1 MRPDGSP
8 EPRGIYM
15 SSLSLRDQ
23 LLQAGL
29 VSEQQVKEAERQ
41 AQRKQYQGQKQQP
54 RAQRNGPSPQEL
66 AAKKHAEAKAAR
78 DQELNRKQQEKA
90 QRKALYAQ
98 IRELVSQNRI
108 VRPDVEE
115 TYNFIDAG
123 KVRRIRADAALRERI
138 TRGEVMLV
146 RCEGR
151 YELVPPAIA
160 EKIRERDARG
170 VVAQSETASSAAVV
184 DEAYKDFV
192 VPDDLMW

>member
-1 MRPDGSP
+1 
-8 EPRGIYM
+8 M
-15 SSLSLRDQ
+15 SSLSLREQ
-23 LLQAGL
+23 LLKAGL
-29 VSEQQVKEAERQ
+29 VNEQQVKDAERQ
-41 AQRKQYQGQKQQP
+41 VQRKQYQGQKHQP
-54 RAQRNGPSPQEL
+54 RAQRNGPTPQET
-66 AAKKHAEAKAAR
+66 AAQKQAEAKAAR
-78 DQELNRKQQEKA
+78 DQELNRKSQEKA

-115 TYNFIDAG
+115 TYNFIDGG

-138 TRGEVMLV
+138 ARGEVMLV

-160 EKIRERDARG
+160 EKIRERDARA
-170 VVAQSETASSAAVV
+170 VVAHSQPAPASEVV

>member
-1 MRPDGSP
+1 
-8 EPRGIYM
+8 M
-15 SSLSLRDQ
+15 SSLSLREQ

-29 VSEQQVKEAERQ
+29 VNEQQVRNAERQ
-41 AQRKQYQGQKQQP
+41 EQRKHYQGHKQQP
-54 RAQRNGPSPQEL
+54 RAQRNGPTPQEIT
-66 AAKKHAEAKAAR
+66 ARKQAEAKAAR
-78 DQELNRKQQEKA
+78 DQELNRRQQEKA

-108 VRPDVEE
+108 ARPDIEE
-115 TYNFIDAG
+115 SYNFIDGG

-138 TRGEVMLV
+138 TRAEVVLV

-151 YELVPPAIA
+151 YELVLPEIA
-160 EKIRERDARG
+160 EKIRERDPRA
-170 VVAQSETASSAAVV
+170 VVAPAPTATATEPV

>member
-1 MRPDGSP
+1 
-8 EPRGIYM
+8 M

-29 VSEQQVKEAERQ
+29 VNEEQVKNAERQ
-41 AQRKQYQGQKQQP
+41 AQRQQYQGQKHQP
-54 RAQRNGPSPQEL
+54 RAQRNGPTAQEI
-66 AAKKHAEAKAAR
+66 AAKKQAEAKAVR
-78 DQELNRKQQEKA
+78 DQELNRKQLEKA

-98 IRELVSQNRI
+98 IRELVTQNRI
-108 VRPDVEE
+108 ARPDVEE
-115 TYNFIDAG
+115 TYNFIDGG

-138 TRGEVMLV
+138 TRGELMLV

-151 YELVPPAIA
+151 YELVLPVIA
-160 EKIRERDARG
+160 EKIRERDARA
-170 VVAQSETASSAAVV
+170 VVAQGQAAATPEVI

>member
-1 MRPDGSP
+1 
-8 EPRGIYM
+8 M

-29 VSEQQVKEAERQ
+29 VNEQQVKEAERQ
-41 AQRKQYQGQKQQP
+41 SQRKQYQGQKHQP
-54 RAQRNGPSPQEL
+54 RAQRSGPTPQEL
-66 AAKKHAEAKAAR
+66 AAKRQAEAKAAR

-98 IRELVSQNRI
+98 IKELVAQNRI
-108 VRPDVEE
+108 VRRDCDE
-115 TYNFIDAG
+115 TYNFIDGG

-138 TRGEVMLV
+138 GRGEVILV

-160 EKIRERDARG
+160 DRIRERDARA
-170 VVAQSETASSAAVV
+170 VVDPKPSPAASEVV

>member
-1 MRPDGSP
+1 
-8 EPRGIYM
+8 M

-29 VSEQQVKEAERQ
+29 VNEEQVKNAERQ

-54 RAQRNGPSPQEL
+54 RAQRNGPSPQEI
-66 AAKKHAEAKAAR
+66 AAKKQAEAKAVR
-78 DQELNRKQQEKA
+78 DQELNRKQLEKA

-98 IRELVSQNRI
+98 IRELVTQNRI
-108 VRPDVEE
+108 ARPDVEE
-115 TYNFIDAG
+115 TYNFIDGG

-160 EKIRERDARG
+160 EKIRERDARA

>member
-1 MRPDGSP
+1 MT
-8 EPRGIYM
+8 
-15 SSLSLRDQ
+15 SLSLRDQ

-29 VSEQQVKEAERQ
+29 VNEKQVKEAERQ
-41 AQRKQYQGQKQQP
+41 AQRKQYQGQKHQP
-54 RAQRNGPSPQEL
+54 RAQRNGPTPQEI
-66 AAKKHAEAKAAR
+66 AATKQAEAKAVR

-98 IRELVSQNRI
+98 IRELVSQNKI

-115 TYNFIDAG
+115 TYNFIDNG
-123 KVRRIRADAALRERI
+123 KVRRIRADAPLRERI
-138 TRGEVMLV
+138 TNGTVMLV

-151 YELVPPAIA
+151 YELVLPEIA
-160 EKIRERDARG
+160 EKIRERDPRA
-170 VVAQSETASSAAVV
+170 VVAQGQTSASAEVV

>member
-1 MRPDGSP
+1 MA
-8 EPRGIYM
+8 
-15 SSLSLRDQ
+15 SLSLRDQ

-29 VSEQQVKEAERQ
+29 VNEQQVKDAERQ
-41 AQRKQYQGQKQQP
+41 EQRKHYQGNKQQP
-54 RAQRNGPSPQEL
+54 RSQRNGPTPQEI
-66 AAKKHAEAKAAR
+66 AAKKQAEAKAAR
-78 DQELNRKQQEKA
+78 DQELNRKAQEKA

-108 VRPDVEE
+108 ARPDVEE
-115 TYNFIDAG
+115 TYNFIDGG

-138 TRGEVMLV
+138 TRGEVALV

-160 EKIRERDARG
+160 QKIGERDARA
-170 VVAQSETASSAAVV
+170 VVAQPQPSAAAAEV

>member
-1 MRPDGSP
+1 
-8 EPRGIYM
+8 M

-29 VSEQQVKEAERQ
+29 VNEEQVRNAERQ

-54 RAQRNGPSPQEL
+54 RAKRNGPSPQEI
-66 AAKKHAEAKAAR
+66 AATRQAAAKAAR

-108 VRPDVEE
+108 TRPEAEE
-115 TYNFIDAG
+115 TYNFIDGG

-138 TRGEVMLV
+138 TRGDVMLV

-151 YELVPPAIA
+151 YELVLPTIA
-160 EKIRERDARG
+160 EKIRERDPRA
-170 VVAQSETASSAAVV
+170 VVAHGQAAATPEVV

>member
-1 MRPDGSP
+1 
-8 EPRGIYM
+8 M

-41 AQRKQYQGQKQQP
+41 AQRKQFQGQKQQP
-54 RAQRNGPSPQEL
+54 RAQRNGPSPQEI
-66 AAKKHAEAKAAR
+66 AAKKQAEAKAAR

-115 TYNFIDAG
+115 TYNFIDGG
-123 KVRRIRADAALRERI
+123 KVRRIRADAALRERV

-151 YELVPPAIA
+151 YELVPPDIA
-160 EKIRERDARG
+160 EKIRERDPRA
-170 VVAQSETASSAAVV
+170 VVAPGQTAGTAQVV

>member
-1 MRPDGSP
+1 
-8 EPRGIYM
+8 M

-54 RAQRNGPSPQEL
+54 RAQRNGPSPQEI
-66 AAKKHAEAKAAR
+66 AAQKQAEAKAAR

-108 VRPDVEE
+108 ARPDVEE
-115 TYNFIDAG
+115 TYNFIDGG
-123 KVRRIRADAALRERI
+123 KVRRIRADAALRERV

-151 YELVPPAIA
+151 YELVLPDIA
-160 EKIRERDARG
+160 EKIRERDPRA
-170 VVAQSETASSAAVV
+170 VVAQGQSSTTAQPVE
-184 DEAYKDFV
+184 EAYKEFV
-192 VPDDLMW
+192 VPDDLIW

>member
-1 MRPDGSP
+1 
-8 EPRGIYM
+8 M

-29 VSEQQVKEAERQ
+29 VNEQQVKDAERRE
-41 AQRKQYQGQKQQP
+41 QREHYQGHKQQP
-54 RAQRNGPSPQEL
+54 RAQRNGPTPQET
-66 AAKKHAEAKAAR
+66 AAKRQAEAKAAR
-78 DQELNRKQQEKA
+78 DQELNRRQQEKA
-90 QRKALYAQ
+90 QRKASYAQ
-98 IRELVSQNRI
+98 IRELVTQNRI
-108 VRPDVEE
+108 ARPDVEE
-115 TYNFIDAG
+115 TYNFIDGG

-138 TRGEVMLV
+138 TRGEVALV

-160 EKIRERDARG
+160 EKIRERDARA
-170 VVAQSETASSAAVV
+170 VVAQNPPSAAVAEV

>member
-1 MRPDGSP
+1 MG
-8 EPRGIYM
+8 
-15 SSLSLRDQ
+15 SLSLREQ
-23 LLQAGL
+23 LLEAGL
-29 VSEQQVKEAERQ
+29 VNEKQVKEAERQ
-41 AQRKQYQGQKQQP
+41 AQRKQFQGHKQQP
-54 RAQRNGPSPQEL
+54 RAQRDGPSPQQI
-66 AAKKHAEAKAAR
+66 AAKKQAEAKAAR
-78 DQELNRKQQEKA
+78 DQELNRKAQEKA

-115 TYNFIDAG
+115 TYNFIDNG

-138 TRGEVMLV
+138 ARGEVVLV

-151 YELVPPAIA
+151 YELVPPPIA
-160 EKIRERDARG
+160 EKIRERDARAVITPG
-170 VVAQSETASSAAVV
+170 NAAAAAEVV

>member
-1 MRPDGSP
+1 
-8 EPRGIYM
+8 M

-23 LLQAGL
+23 LLKAGL
-29 VSEQQVKEAERQ
+29 VSEQQVKDAERQ
-41 AQRKQYQGQKQQP
+41 AQRRQFQGQKQQP
-54 RAQRNGPSPQEL
+54 RAQRNGPTPQEI
-66 AAKKHAEAKAAR
+66 AAQRQAEAKAVR
-78 DQELNRKQQEKA
+78 DQELNRRNQEKA

-98 IRELVSQNRI
+98 IRELVTQNRI
-108 VRPDVEE
+108 ARPDVEE
-115 TYNFIDAG
+115 TYSFIDGG

-138 TRGEVMLV
+138 TRGEVALV

-160 EKIRERDARG
+160 EKISARDARA
-170 VVAQSETASSAAVV
+170 VVARSQAPAASEVV

>member
-1 MRPDGSP
+1 
-8 EPRGIYM
+8 M

-29 VSEQQVKEAERQ
+29 VNEQQVREAERQ
-41 AQRKQYQGQKQQP
+41 AQRKQYQGQKHQP
-54 RAQRNGPSPQEL
+54 REQRNGPTAAEI
-66 AAKKHAEAKAAR
+66 AAKKQADAKALR

-98 IRELVSQNRI
+98 IRELVSENRI
-108 VRPDVEE
+108 VRPDAEE
-115 TYNFIDAG
+115 TYNFIDGG

-151 YELVPPAIA
+151 YELVPPNIA
-160 EKIRERDARG
+160 EKIRERDARA
-170 VVAQSETASSAAVV
+170 VVAQGQVTGSAEVV

>member
-1 MRPDGSP
+1 
-8 EPRGIYM
+8 M

-29 VSEQQVKEAERQ
+29 VSEKQVQDAERQ
-41 AQRKQYQGQKQQP
+41 AQRQQYQGQKQQP
-54 RAQRNGPSPQEL
+54 RAQRNGPSAQEI
-66 AAKKHAEAKAAR
+66 AAKKAAEAKAAR
-78 DQELNRKQQEKA
+78 DAELNRKQQEKA

-98 IRELVSQNRI
+98 IRELVSENRI
-108 VRPDVEE
+108 ARPDVEE
-115 TYNFIDAG
+115 TYNFIDGG
-123 KVRRIRADAALRERI
+123 KVRRIRADAALRERV

-151 YELVPPAIA
+151 YELVPPDIA
-160 EKIRERDARG
+160 EKIRERDPRA
-170 VVAQSETASSAAVV
+170 VVTPGQSAGTADAV

>member
-1 MRPDGSP
+1 
-8 EPRGIYM
+8 M
-15 SSLSLRDQ
+15 SSLSLREQ

-29 VSEQQVKEAERQ
+29 VNEQQVKNAERA
-41 AQRKQYQGQKQQP
+41 AQRQQYQGQKHQP
-54 RAQRNGPSPQEL
+54 RTQRNGPTPQEI
-66 AAKKHAEAKAAR
+66 AAKKQAEAKAAR

-98 IRELVSQNRI
+98 IRELVSANRI
-108 VRPDVEE
+108 ARPDVEE
-115 TYNFIDAG
+115 TYNFIDGG

-138 TRGEVMLV
+138 TRGEVVLV

-151 YELVPPAIA
+151 YELVLPAIA
-160 EKIRERDARG
+160 EKIRERDARA
-170 VVAQSETASSAAVV
+170 VITPSQPTTTTEVV

>member
-1 MRPDGSP
+1 
-8 EPRGIYM
+8 M

-23 LLQAGL
+23 LLKAGL
-29 VSEQQVKEAERQ
+29 VNEQQVKEADRQ

-54 RAQRNGPSPQEL
+54 RIQRNGPTPQEI
-66 AAKKHAEAKAAR
+66 AAKKQAEAKAAR

-90 QRKALYAQ
+90 QRKAAYAQ

-108 VRPDVEE
+108 ARPDVEE
-115 TYNFIDAG
+115 TYNFIDGG

-160 EKIRERDARG
+160 EKIRERDARA
-170 VVAQSETASSAAVV
+170 VVAQSQPAVTAEVI
-184 DEAYKDFV
+184 DEAYKEFV

>member
-1 MRPDGSP
+1 MT
-8 EPRGIYM
+8 
-15 SSLSLRDQ
+15 SLSLRDQ

-29 VSEQQVKEAERQ
+29 VNEHQVKEAERQ

-54 RAQRNGPSPQEL
+54 RAQRNGPSPQEI
-66 AAKKHAEAKAAR
+66 AAKKQAEAKAAR
-78 DQELNRKQQEKA
+78 DQELSRKQQEKA

-98 IRELVSQNRI
+98 IRELVSQNKI
-108 VRPDVEE
+108 ARPDAEE

-138 TRGEVMLV
+138 TRGDVALV

-160 EKIRERDARG
+160 EKIRERDPRA
-170 VVAQSETASSAAVV
+170 VVAQGQTTGTAEVI
-184 DEAYKDFV
+184 DEAYKAFV

>member
-1 MRPDGSP
+1 
-8 EPRGIYM
+8 M

-29 VSEQQVKEAERQ
+29 VNEEQVKNAERQ
-41 AQRKQYQGQKQQP
+41 AQRKQYQGQKHQP
-54 RAQRNGPSPQEL
+54 RAQRNGPSPQDI

-78 DQELNRKQQEKA
+78 DAELNRKQQEKA

-108 VRPDVEE
+108 TRPDAEE
-115 TYNFIDAG
+115 TYNFIDGG

-138 TRGEVMLV
+138 TSGELMLV

-151 YELVPPAIA
+151 YELVLPAIA
-160 EKIRERDARG
+160 EKIRERDARA
-170 VVAQSETASSAAVV
+170 VVARSEPAATPEVI

>member
-1 MRPDGSP
+1 MG
-8 EPRGIYM
+8 
-15 SSLSLRDQ
+15 SLSLRDQ

-29 VSEQQVKEAERQ
+29 VSEQQVKEAERH

-54 RAQRNGPSPQEL
+54 RAQRDGPSPQEV
-66 AAKKHAEAKAAR
+66 AARKQAEAKAAR
-78 DQELNRKQQEKA
+78 DLELNRKQQEKA

-108 VRPDVEE
+108 ARPDVEE
-115 TYNFIDAG
+115 TYNFVDGG

-138 TRGEVMLV
+138 TRGEVVLV

-160 EKIRERDARG
+160 DQIRERDARA
-170 VVAQSETASSAAVV
+170 VVAPAEAATSSEVV

>member
-1 MRPDGSP
+1 
-8 EPRGIYM
+8 M

-54 RAQRNGPSPQEL
+54 RAQRDGPSPQEI
-66 AAKKHAEAKAAR
+66 AAKKQAEAKAAR

-98 IRELVSQNRI
+98 IRELVSQNKI

-115 TYNFIDAG
+115 TYNFIDGG
-123 KVRRIRADAALRERI
+123 KVRRIRADAALRERV

-151 YELVPPAIA
+151 YELVPPDIA
-160 EKIRERDARG
+160 EKIRERDPRA
-170 VVAQSETASSAAVV
+170 VVTQEQSAGTAEVV

>member
-1 MRPDGSP
+1 MG
-8 EPRGIYM
+8 
-15 SSLSLRDQ
+15 SLSLREQ

-29 VSEQQVKEAERQ
+29 VNEQQVKQAERQ
-41 AQRKQYQGQKQQP
+41 EQRKQFQTQKHQP
-54 RAQRNGPSPQEL
+54 RDKRNGPSPQET
-66 AAKKHAEAKAAR
+66 AARKQAEAKAAR

-98 IRELVSQNRI
+98 IRELVSANRI
-108 VRPDVEE
+108 TRPDVED
-115 TYNFIDAG
+115 TYNFIDGG

-138 TRGEVMLV
+138 ARGEVMLV

-160 EKIRERDARG
+160 EKIRERDPRA
-170 VVAQSETASSAAVV
+170 VVAHNPPAAASEVI

>member
-1 MRPDGSP
+1 
-8 EPRGIYM
+8 M
-15 SSLSLRDQ
+15 SSLSLREQ
-23 LLQAGL
+23 LLKAGL
-29 VSEQQVKEAERQ
+29 VNEQQVKDAERQ
-41 AQRKQYQGQKQQP
+41 VQRKQYQGQKHQP
-54 RAQRNGPSPQEL
+54 RAQRNGPTPQET
-66 AAKKHAEAKAAR
+66 AAQKQAEAKAAR
-78 DQELNRKQQEKA
+78 DQELNRKSQEKA

-115 TYNFIDAG
+115 TYNFIDGG
-123 KVRRIRADAALRERI
+123 KVRRIRADATLRERI
-138 TRGEVMLV
+138 ARGEVMLV

-160 EKIRERDARG
+160 EKIRERDARA
-170 VVAQSETASSAAVV
+170 VVAHSQPAPASEVV

>member
-1 MRPDGSP
+1 
-8 EPRGIYM
+8 M

-23 LLQAGL
+23 LLKAGL
-29 VSEQQVKEAERQ
+29 VNEQQVKDAERQ

-54 RAQRNGPSPQEL
+54 RAQRSGPTPQEL
-66 AAKKHAEAKAAR
+66 AAQKQAEAKATR

-98 IRELVSQNRI
+98 IRELVTQNRI

-115 TYNFIDAG
+115 TYNFIDGG

-138 TRGEVMLV
+138 ARGEVMLV

-160 EKIRERDARG
+160 GKIRERDARA
-170 VVAQSETASSAAVV
+170 VVAPSQPAAAVEVV

>member
-1 MRPDGSP
+1 
-8 EPRGIYM
+8 M

-23 LLQAGL
+23 LLKAGL
-29 VSEQQVKEAERQ
+29 VNEQQVKEAERQ
-41 AQRKQYQGQKQQP
+41 AQRKQYQGQKHQP
-54 RAQRNGPSPQEL
+54 RARRNGPSPQEI
-66 AAKKHAEAKAAR
+66 AAKKHAEAKAVR
-78 DQELNRKQQEKA
+78 DQELNRKSQEKA

-98 IRELVSQNRI
+98 IRELVTQNRI

-115 TYNFIDAG
+115 TYNFIDGG

-138 TRGEVMLV
+138 TRGDVMLV

-151 YELVPPAIA
+151 YELVLPDIA
-160 EKIRERDARG
+160 EKIRERDARA
-170 VVAQSETASSAAVV
+170 VVAQTQPAAAAEVV

>member
-1 MRPDGSP
+1 
-8 EPRGIYM
+8 M

-29 VSEQQVKEAERQ
+29 VSQEQVKNAERQ
-41 AQRKQYQGQKQQP
+41 AQRQQYQGHKQQP
-54 RAQRNGPSPQEL
+54 RAQRNGPSPQEI
-66 AAKKHAEAKAAR
+66 AAQKQAEAKAAR
-78 DQELNRKQQEKA
+78 DLALNRKQQEKA

-98 IRELVSQNRI
+98 IRELVNQHRI
-108 VRPDVEE
+108 VRADVEE
-115 TYNFIDAG
+115 TYNFIDGG

-138 TRGEVMLV
+138 AQGEVMLV

-160 EKIRERDARG
+160 AQIRERDPRA
-170 VVAQSETASSAAVV
+170 VVTPGQTSTTPEVV

>member
-1 MRPDGSP
+1 
-8 EPRGIYM
+8 M

-29 VSEQQVKEAERQ
+29 VNEQQVKEAERQ
-41 AQRKQYQGQKQQP
+41 AQRRQYQGQKHQP
-54 RAQRNGPSPQEL
+54 REQRNGPTAAEI

-98 IRELVSQNRI
+98 IKELVSQNRI
-108 VRPDVEE
+108 ARPDVEE
-115 TYNFIDAG
+115 TYNFIDGG
-123 KVRRIRADAALRERI
+123 KVRRIRADAALRERV
-138 TRGEVMLV
+138 TRGEVVLV

-160 EKIRERDARG
+160 QMIRERDPRA
-170 VVAQSETASSAAVV
+170 VVAPGQSSTVEVV

-192 VPDDLMW
+192 VPDDLIW

>member
-1 MRPDGSP
+1 
-8 EPRGIYM
+8 M

-29 VSEQQVKEAERQ
+29 VNEQQVKEAERQ

-54 RAQRNGPSPQEL
+54 REQRSGPTAAEI

-98 IRELVSQNRI
+98 IRQLVSENRI
-108 VRPDVEE
+108 ARPDVEE
-115 TYNFIDAG
+115 TYNFIDGG
-123 KVRRIRADAALRERI
+123 KVRRIRADTALRERI
-138 TRGEVMLV
+138 ARGDVMLV

-160 EKIRERDARG
+160 EKIRERDARA
-170 VVAQSETASSAAVV
+170 VVAHNQTSSAAEVV

-192 VPDDLMW
+192 VPDDLVW

>member
-1 MRPDGSP
+1 MG
-8 EPRGIYM
+8 
-15 SSLSLRDQ
+15 SLSLRDQ

-29 VSEQQVKEAERQ
+29 VNEQQVKEAERQ
-41 AQRKQYQGQKQQP
+41 AQRKQYQGQKHQP
-54 RAQRNGPSPQEL
+54 RAQRDGPTPQEI
-66 AAKKHAEAKAAR
+66 AARKQAEAKAVR
-78 DQELNRKQQEKA
+78 DQELNRKQAEKA

-108 VRPDVEE
+108 LRPDVEE
-115 TYNFIDAG
+115 TYNFIDGG

-151 YELVPPAIA
+151 YELVLPAIA
-160 EKIRERDARG
+160 EKIRERDARA
-170 VVAQSETASSAAVV
+170 VVAHSETASSAEVV
-184 DEAYKDFV
+184 DEAYKDFI

>member
-1 MRPDGSP
+1 
-8 EPRGIYM
+8 M

-54 RAQRNGPSPQEL
+54 RAQRNGPSPQEI
-66 AAKKHAEAKAAR
+66 AAKKQADAKAAR

-108 VRPDVEE
+108 TRPDVEE
-115 TYNFIDAG
+115 TYNFIDGG
-123 KVRRIRADAALRERI
+123 KVRRIRADAALRERV
-138 TRGEVMLV
+138 TRGEVVLV

-151 YELVPPAIA
+151 YELVPPQIA
-160 EKIRERDARG
+160 QMIRERDPRA
-170 VVAQSETASSAAVV
+170 VVTPDQSAGTAQVV

-192 VPDDLMW
+192 VPDDLIW